1 MSGETSQ
8 IVLTV
13 TRPAAPPEDVTASV
27 TLGPRG
33 GTVGRAQGCDM
44 VLPDPGNLVSRRH
57 FEVSLR
63 DGRFEAVDLSS
74 NGLFVNGAGTP
85 VGNGRSVVL
94 SEGDRLGVGD
104 YQVTVERVAIG
115 GTGGGAED
123 LPEIEKSFSGNPFA
137 APGPARSAPAGGVP
151 AREGAGDN
159 PFGLPEGLERN
170 PFEDEDDDWP
180 GGPEDAV
187 APSIGAERD
196 DADTPLIPDDFD
208 PLEDLG
214 LGPDQGAQSD
224 HAPGWN
230 VPLDNVMRQA
240 PRAAPESEP
249 VPPESEP
256 EVEPAREERADRP
269 DRTSP
274 GAAAPQRP
282 AEPAPAPDASAAPEE
297 AMAAFW
303 KAAGIDPD
311 LARNAGPEAAGAL
324 FGALVRGL
332 WEVLRARTAFKEEFR
347 VERTMLGA
355 QQNNPIKFAID
366 PDQALESLAR
376 GGGRGFMEPMRAV
389 EESFDDIRNHEMAMV
404 AAMHRAL
411 SHVLEEFDPQAL
423 ESKLEGMSLLDA
435 LPGGRRARNWDL
447 YVKHYAEIA
456 KKAEDIF
463 EGALG
468 REFVRAYERA
478 AGGNRRGGSE

>member
-1 MSGETSQ
+1 MSGKTSH

-13 TRPAAPPEDVTASV
+13 TRPAAPPDEVTASV
-27 TLGPRG
+27 TLGPKG

-57 FEVSLR
+57 FEVSFR
-63 DGRFEAVDLSS
+63 DGRFEAMDLSS
-74 NGLFVNGAGTP
+74 NGLYVNGAVTP
-85 VGNGRSVVL
+85 VGNGRSVAL
-94 SEGDRLGVGD
+94 AEGDRLGVGD

-115 GTGGGAED
+115 EAADAPDD

-137 APGPARSAPAGGVP
+137 APGPARAAPVESADP
-151 AREGAGDN
+151 GDN
-159 PFGLPEGLERN
+159 PFGLAEGLERN
-170 PFEDEDDDWP
+170 PFEDGDDGWP
-180 GGPEDAV
+180 DAPEEPV

-196 DADTPLIPDDFD
+196 EGDTPLIPDDFD

-240 PRAAPESEP
+240 PRAGPEPEP
-249 VPPESEP
+249 VPSEP
-256 EVEPAREERADRP
+256 EPEAGPAREERADRP
-269 DRTSP
+269 AQTSP
-274 GAAAPQRP
+274 GAAAPQRTP
-282 AEPAPAPDASAAPEE
+282 EPAPAAAGASAVPEE

-303 KAAGIDPD
+303 KAAGVDPE
-311 LARNAGPEAAGAL
+311 LARVAGPEAAGAL

-478 AGGNRRGGSE
+478 ADGNRGGGDE